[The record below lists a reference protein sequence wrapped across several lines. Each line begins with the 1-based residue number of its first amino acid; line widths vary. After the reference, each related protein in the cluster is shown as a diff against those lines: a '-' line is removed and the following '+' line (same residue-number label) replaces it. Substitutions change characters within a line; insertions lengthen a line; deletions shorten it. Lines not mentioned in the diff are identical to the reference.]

1 MPNNDLVL
9 ITGASGGIG
18 KALTALL
25 IEAGWRNIVCQYCS
39 RPEEIADVLS
49 RHDLDPRER
58 LFQADL
64 TDEAQATELHG
75 RIRRAFGP
83 LYGLVTLAGGSSNGV
98 SWKLSGREFRK
109 ILDVNLMSTFLT
121 CREFIPEMREQARG
135 RIINISSVV
144 AYLGAAGTA
153 HYAAAKAAVI
163 GLSKSLALELAPKHI
178 AVSVVALGY
187 FQYGLINTIP
197 QEHQDRIKSQ
207 IPAQRFGEAAEL
219 AGLVSYLLNETG
231 AYSGGQVYHLN
242 GGLYT

>member
-1 MPNNDLVL
+1 MSNTDLVL

-18 KALTALL
+18 KVLAALL
-25 IEAGWRNIVCQYCS
+25 IEAGWRNIVCQYS
-39 RPEEIADVLS
+39 TRPDGIADVLS
-49 RHDLDPRER
+49 SHGLDPQER
-58 LFQADL
+58 LFRADL
-64 TDEAQATELHG
+64 TDETQAAELHR
-75 RIRRAFGP
+75 RIRDAFGSI
-83 LYGLVTLAGGSSNGV
+83 YGLITLAGASSNSM
-98 SWKLSGREFRK
+98 SWKLSAAEFRT

-135 RIINISSVV
+135 RIINISSIV
-144 AYLGAAGTA
+144 AYTGAAGTS

-163 GLSKSLALELAPKHI
+163 GFSKSLALELAPKQI

-207 IPAQRFGEAAEL
+207 IPAQRFGAATEL
-219 AGLVSYLLNETG
+219 AGLVAYLLNESG

>member
-1 MPNNDLVL
+1 MSNTDLVL

-18 KALTALL
+18 KVLTALL
-25 IEAGWRNIVCQYCS
+25 IEAGWRNIVCQYS
-39 RPEEIADVLS
+39 THPDGIAEVLS
-49 RHDLDPRER
+49 SHGLDPQER
-58 LFQADL
+58 LFHADL
-64 TDEAQATELHG
+64 TDETQAAELHR
-75 RIRRAFGP
+75 RIRSAFGSI
-83 LYGLVTLAGGSSNGV
+83 YGLVTLAGGSSNSM
-98 SWKLSGREFRK
+98 SWKLSTEEFRT
-109 ILDVNLMSTFLT
+109 ILDVNLTSTFLT

-135 RIINISSVV
+135 RIINISSIV
-144 AYLGAAGTA
+144 AYTGAAGTS

-163 GLSKSLALELAPKHI
+163 GFSKSLALELAPKKI

-207 IPAQRFGEAAEL
+207 IPAQRFGAASEL
-219 AGLVSYLLNETG
+219 AGLVSYLLNESG

>member
-1 MPNNDLVL
+1 MSNTNLVL

-18 KALTALL
+18 KALISLL
-25 IEAGWRNIVCQYCS
+25 IEAGWRNIVCQYCT
-39 RPEEIADVLS
+39 RPDGIAEVLT
-49 RHDLDPRER
+49 HHELDPRER
-58 LFQADL
+58 LFCADL
-64 TDEAQATELHG
+64 TDETQAAEMHR
-75 RIRRAFGP
+75 RIQTAFGP

-98 SWKLSGREFRK
+98 SWKLSTEEFRR

-144 AYLGAAGTA
+144 AYTGAAGTA

-178 AVSVVALGY
+178 PVSVIALGY

-219 AGLVSYLLNETG
+219 AGLVLYLLNESG
-231 AYSGGQVYHLN
+231 AYSSGQVYHLN

>member
-1 MPNNDLVL
+1 VPNNDLVL

-58 LFQADL
+58 LLHADL
-64 TDEAQATELHG
+64 TDEAQAAELHG
-75 RIRRAFGP
+75 RIRSAFGP
-83 LYGLVTLAGGSSNGV
+83 LYRLVTLAGGSSNGV
-98 SWKLSGREFRK
+98 SWKLSAQEFRR
-109 ILDVNLMSTFLT
+109 ILDVNLMSTFLA

-144 AYLGAAGTA
+144 AYTGAAGTA
-153 HYAAAKAAVI
+153 HYTAAKAAVI

-178 AVSVVALGY
+178 TVSVVALGY
-187 FQYGLINTIP
+187 LYGLINTIP

-207 IPAQRFGEAAEL
+207 IPAQRFGEAGEL
-219 AGLVSYLLNETG
+219 AGLVSYLLSETG

>member
-39 RPEEIADVLS
+39 RPGEIAEVLS

-58 LFQADL
+58 LFHADL
-64 TDEAQATELHG
+64 TDEAQAAELHR
-75 RIRRAFGP
+75 RIRSALGP
-83 LYGLVTLAGGSSNGV
+83 LYALVNLAGGSSNGV
-98 SWKLSGREFRK
+98 SWKLSAQEFRR
-109 ILDVNLMSTFLT
+109 IVDVNLISTFLT
-121 CREFIPEMREQARG
+121 CREFIPEMREQERG

-144 AYLGAAGTA
+144 AYTGAAGTS

-178 AVSVVALGY
+178 PVSVVALGY

-197 QEHQDRIKSQ
+197 QDHQDRIKSQ